1 MKIQNVTVAGGGVLG
16 SQIAYQCAY
25 AGFHVTTY
33 LRSEASV
40 QRAQPKVARLHKIY
54 QAELTA
60 AKEHGGA
67 VSRGLIF
74 NGDAATA
81 DYDALLRQADEAFAH
96 FHYETDLAAA
106 VADADLVIEAVFEDM
121 KIKRDIFAKLEARC
135 RPDTI
140 FCTNSSVMSPSEI
153 SAELQH
159 RERFVGTHFWNP
171 GHLIP
176 LVEVVKSD
184 ASSDEVAQTVMD
196 VLASAGKEPVLCK
209 KDVPGFIANRMQH
222 ALWREA
228 ISIVERGIADA
239 ATVDKAVRYSFG
251 LRLPQLG
258 PMENADMVGTDLT
271 YNIHDYILKDLEDSH
286 EPSPL
291 LKKLRD
297 EGKIG
302 FKTGEGFQTWTPG
315 QIKASNEGLNDYLV
329 DMLYGKKK

>member
-1 MKIQNVTVAGGGVLG
+1 MKNIKYILICGAGMMGKNIAFVMASNPSYEVGVYDLYDTDVA
-16 SQIAYQCAY
+16 
-25 AGFHVTTY
+25 AGIRNNTKELVAAGAITEEELASRLSRISFTTNMD
-33 LRSEASV
+33 SE
-40 QRAQPKVARLHKIY
+40 LI
-54 QAELTA
+54 
-60 AKEHGGA
+60 
-67 VSRGLIF
+67 SR
-74 NGDAATA
+74 
-81 DYDALLRQADEAFAH
+81 
-96 FHYETDLAAA
+96 
-106 VADADLVIEAVFEDM
+106 ADLVIEAVFEDM
-121 KIKRDIFAKLEARC
+121 DIKRETFAKLEARC

-153 SAELQH
+153 SRDLKH

-239 ATVDKAVRYSFG
+239 ETVDKAVRYSFG

-258 PMENADMVGTDLT
+258 PMENADLVGTDLT
-271 YNIHDYILKDLEDSH
+271 YNIHEYILKDLEDTH

-291 LKKLRD
+291 LKRLRD

-302 FKTGEGFQTWTPG
+302 FKTGEGFQKWTPE
-315 QIKASNEGLNDYLV
+315 QIQQSKDGLNDYLV
-329 DMLYGKKK
+329 KALYGK